1 MSAQQKLLNWCKS
14 QTNGY
19 AGVNIENF
27 HLSWRDG
34 LAFCALVHSLAPN
47 CGIVFED
54 LKAENMLENNALG
67 MIPFLVRELF

>member
-1 MSAQQKLLNWCKS
+1 MSAQQKLLNWCKA

-34 LAFCALVHSLAPN
+34 LGLLVAFYPLIFFNYFS
-47 CGIVFED
+47 
-54 LKAENMLENNALG
+54 
-67 MIPFLVRELF
+67 FLRVGSFFGT